1 MKNCLQ
7 SVKDFLLGAMVVIA
21 VLALFMGV
29 RFALFVPLH
38 NETMAAKDPAPI
50 AAADAGC
57 VVTARK
63 MHCPQGAKQ
72 EVQAIA
78 SGPRHSGSAGGI
90 EQQTSEEQ
98 NTRCAARQVKFPCF
112 EQTDRSS

>member
-1 MKNCLQ
+1 MKNFLQ
-7 SVKDFLLGAMVVIA
+7 SVKDFLLGAMLVIA

-90 EQQTSEEQ
+90 EPQTSEEQ